1 MSQTIVKIC
10 KTSRY
15 FNLEIISLLEK
26 IKGLVRVFPDHEEKK
41 RVGFLVLVDDRLYI
55 GTAGSRWISF
65 WFQAHISG

>member
-41 RVGFLVLVDDRLYI
+41 RVGFLVLVDDR
-55 GTAGSRWISF
+55 
-65 WFQAHISG
+65 